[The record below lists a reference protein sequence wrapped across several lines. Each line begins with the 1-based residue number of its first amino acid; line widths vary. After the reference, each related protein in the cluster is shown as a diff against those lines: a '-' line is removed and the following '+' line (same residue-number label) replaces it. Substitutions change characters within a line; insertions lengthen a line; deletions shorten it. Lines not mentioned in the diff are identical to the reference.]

1 MVRKTIHFAYLDIF
15 NHDPGEIV
23 YCRLF
28 SQDIVIL
35 NSEKV
40 ARDLI
45 ERRSQNYSTRPPGHV
60 RVLDL

>member
-40 ARDLI
+40 ARDLL
-45 ERRSQNYSTRPPGHV
+45 ERRSQNYSTRPPALM
-60 RVLDL
+60 RVLEL